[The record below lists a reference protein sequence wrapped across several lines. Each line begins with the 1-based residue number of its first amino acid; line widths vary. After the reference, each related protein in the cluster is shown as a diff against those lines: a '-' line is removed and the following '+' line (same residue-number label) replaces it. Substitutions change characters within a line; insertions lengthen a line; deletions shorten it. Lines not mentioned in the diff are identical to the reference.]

1 MGHMGLSL
9 MGRPQD
15 PGEDDA
21 VETEPRRGLDG
32 DRGVDE
38 DVVVE
43 GVATKG
49 EKHQIPPAGVGGLL
63 RLEDDRDEEA
73 NVLDP
78 PAW

>member
-43 GVATKG
+43 GVAVKG
-49 EKHQIPPAGVGGLL
+49 EKH
-63 RLEDDRDEEA
+63 
-73 NVLDP
+73 
-78 PAW
+78 